1 MQWIPGHSNTPG
13 NDKADRL
20 AKKGST
26 QEQPIT
32 ATTLHT
38 AKQILMTT
46 NKEIYR
52 NRWDMGRCL
61 QTWPTLIP
69 MTTSTT
75 LQEEIR
81 APFLD
86 SELKLIT

>member
-1 MQWIPGHSNTPG
+1 MVYISCYPKRQGRH
-13 NDKADRL
+13 RL
-20 AKKGST
+20 REISILS
-26 QEQPIT
+26 PIT

-38 AKQILMTT
+38 TKQILMTT